1 MSWNRFLA
9 LFVVLLGCCVLADFV
24 CLSPAGAPFPAGLQ
38 IDDVQWADGDFG
50 RALYCS
56 GSDADSVP
64 IPDHDAIQLGTGDF
78 TIAVWICPDT
88 LATAKQGEYR
98 RLLGKDR
105 WPADFWTLDIYDDGR
120 VMFAMADAEK
130 HNATTTSAP
139 AIKEK
144 VWQAL
149 VIGVDRAK
157 CKTSTY
163 VNGELIS
170 ERSFPAT
177 FTGSLDV
184 AGRPLVIS
192 AFRKYVGLVA
202 DLRLSKSLWDA
213 AQCKEYYTM
222 NKNRYLSNAYRLR
235 PRQPRLFS
243 PPLPTGDRQSMWDTT
258 QLFQTPATYAVEDE
272 PFNTMAED
280 PVRPLMYDGLPY
292 EGKPTRVFAW
302 YGAPAGASADQ
313 PVPAMVLVHGGGG
326 TAFRKWV
333 KLWNDRGYA
342 AIAMDTCGHLP
353 IPLDSDA
360 KPWPKHAFS
369 GPPGWGDYGN
379 MDKPIS
385 DHWGYH
391 AVAAVVLGH
400 SLIRSFPEVDAT
412 RIGVTGIS
420 WGGYLTCIV
429 AGVDDRFRFA
439 APVYGCGF
447 LGEGSAWLGRLR
459 GMGNEKAMRL
469 CTLWDPSQYLV
480 YARMPMLFCNGTND
494 NFFWPPA
501 WMKSSS
507 ITKGPVSRYF
517 KPRMPHGH
525 APAGDPKEITA
536 FADAILKNAQPLP
549 SFSAFSHTDR
559 RIQARVTSPTEIAG
573 AEIIY
578 TTTNTGEWKSRQ
590 WLSTPI
596 AISKDAGTNT
606 AAKPA
611 AGANGANVAAGAVG
625 VARVLADGL
634 RFDVT
639 APADAIAAYLAVTD
653 ARGLFVSSPVIF
665 WLD

>member
-1 MSWNRFLA
+1 MSWNRLVALLA
-9 LFVVLLGCCVLADFV
+9 VLLSCCALADFV
-24 CLSPAGAPFPAGLQ
+24 CLSPEGALFPAGLQ
-38 IDDVQWADGDFG
+38 VDDHAQWADGDFG

-56 GSDADSVP
+56 GSDADTVV
-64 IPDHDAIQLGTGDF
+64 IPDHDAIQFGTGDF
-78 TIAVWICPDT
+78 TIAVWLCPDT
-88 LATAKQGEYR
+88 LATAKKGEYR
-98 RLLGKDR
+98 RLLSKDR
-105 WPADFWTLDIYDDGR
+105 WPADFWTVDIYDDGR
-120 VMFAMADAEK
+120 VMLAMADADK
-130 HNATTTSAP
+130 HSATTTSAP

-149 VIGVDRAK
+149 VISVDRAN

-170 ERSFPAT
+170 ERSFPAA

-184 AGRPLVIS
+184 AGRPLSIS
-192 AFRKYVGLVA
+192 TFRKYAGLVA

-213 AQCKEYYTM
+213 AQCQEFYTM
-222 NKNRYLSNAYRLR
+222 NKNRYQSNAYRLR
-235 PRQPRLFS
+235 PRQQRVYS
-243 PPLPTGDRQSMWDTT
+243 PPLPSGDQQSMWDTT
-258 QLFQTPATYAVEDE
+258 QLFQAPATYAVADE
-272 PFNTMAED
+272 PFNTMAND
-280 PVRPLMYDGLPY
+280 PVRPLLYDGVPY
-292 EGKPTRVFAW
+292 ECKPTRVFAW
-302 YGAPAGASADQ
+302 YGAPAGASAEK

-353 IPLDSDA
+353 IPLDSDS

-369 GPPGWGDYGN
+369 GPAGWGDYGN
-379 MDKPIS
+379 MDKPVG
-385 DHWGYH
+385 DHWAYH

-400 SLIRSFPEVDAT
+400 SLIRSFPEVDAS

-447 LGEGSAWLGRLR
+447 LGEGSAWLGRMR
-459 GMGNEKAMRL
+459 GMGTEKAMRL
-469 CTLWDPSQYLV
+469 STLWDPSQYLV

-501 WMKSSS
+501 WMKSTS
-507 ITKGPVSRYF
+507 ITKGPVNRYY

-525 APAGDPKEITA
+525 APSGDPKEITA
-536 FADAILKNAQPLP
+536 FADAVLKGAQPLP
-549 SFSAFSHTDR
+549 SFTVFSHDNR
-559 RIQARVTSPTEIAG
+559 RIQAQVASPTDIAS

-578 TTTNTGEWKSRQ
+578 TATNTGEWKSRQ
-590 WLSTPI
+590 WLSIPI
-596 AISKDAGTNT
+596 AITKDNAAGVEGVNGTNGTDGTKGTDGT
-606 AAKPA
+606 A
-611 AGANGANVAAGAVG
+611 VVVG
-625 VARVLADGL
+625 SIRL
-634 RFDVT
+634 DVT

-653 ARGLFVSSPVIF
+653 SRGFFVSSPVIF
-665 WLD
+665 WLE